1 MMTPQADISA
11 TTDDGPDPH
20 DDFMAD
26 LWDPFMVLVVDDS
39 LMQRRLLSKAIS
51 KWGYKVIEAESGQ
64 EGLDLCAKHEFAII
78 VSDWMMPGMTGP
90 QFCAEFREMGG
101 PAYSYF
107 ILLTSKN
114 SADEVAEGLNSGAD
128 DFLTKP
134 VGLSELKAR
143 MKAGERIVQMQ
154 SQLVENNAKLNVAL
168 NAIETFYD
176 SLNRDLKEAQ
186 KLQQSLVPERTV
198 SLGQGQISMLLKPA
212 GHIGGDLV
220 GYFPINEAQIGLFSL
235 DVSGHGISSALMT
248 ARLAGYLSGR
258 NPRQNVA
265 LRRTAKDQYE
275 ARDPS
280 ETAERMNGVLL
291 SELDTEHYFTLA
303 LSIIDLATGHMK
315 SVQAGHPH
323 PFLQREGQEP
333 LTLGNGGL
341 PVGLVPAA
349 KFVTYE
355 TQLERGDRLVL
366 YSDGITECVDPGGNM
381 LDECGLADMLTEL
394 REQDSSSMLDELVER
409 VWDFGGERD
418 FDDDISM
425 LVFDYLGPP
434 NTVSKAKEPPEK

>member
-1 MMTPQADISA
+1 
-11 TTDDGPDPH
+11 
-20 DDFMAD
+20 MAD
-26 LWDPFMVLVVDDS
+26 LWDPLMVLVVDDS

-51 KWGYKVIEAESGQ
+51 KWGYKVIEAGSGQ
-64 EGLDLCAKHEFAII
+64 EGLDLCRQYEFAII

-90 QFCAEFREMGG
+90 QFCAEFRETGG

-114 SADEVAEGLNSGAD
+114 SSVEVAEGLNSGAD

-134 VGLSELKAR
+134 VGMSELKAR

-154 SQLVENNAKLNVAL
+154 TQLVENNKKLNVAL
-168 NAIETFYD
+168 EAIQNFYD
-176 SLNRDLKEAQ
+176 GLDRDLKEAQ

-198 SLGQGQISMLLKPA
+198 NLGGGQISMLLKPA

-220 GYFPINEAQIGLFSL
+220 GYFPVNETQIGLFSL

-258 NPRQNVA
+258 NPTQNVA
-265 LRRTAKDQYE
+265 LRRTAKDRYE

-280 ETAERMNGVLL
+280 DTAARMNELL
-291 SELDTEHYFTLA
+291 LRELDTEHYFTLA
-303 LSIIDLATGHMK
+303 LSIIDLTTGRMK

-323 PFLQREGQEP
+323 PILQRPDAEP
-333 LTLGNGGL
+333 RALGSGGL

-349 KFVTYE
+349 EFVTYE
-355 TQLERGDRLVL
+355 TQLKQGDRLVL
-366 YSDGITECVDPGGNM
+366 YSDGITECLDATGQMLDEGGLAEMLDDMRDRDPSNM
-381 LDECGLADMLTEL
+381 LDD
-394 REQDSSSMLDELVER
+394 LVER
-409 VWDFGGERD
+409 VWHFGGDRD
-418 FDDDISM
+418 FDDDISV
-425 LVFDYLGPP
+425 LVFDYHGPEAAQLQ
-434 NTVSKAKEPPEK
+434 AKKLSEK